1 MTPNAMNV
9 AKIAKQMTQSRSRF
23 VKDARVP

>member
-9 AKIAKQMTQSRSRF
+9 AKIAKQMTPSRSRF
-23 VKDARVP
+23 VNDARVP